1 MPRISATDLG
11 QAPRPFVK
19 WAGGKRQL
27 LTAILERIPRDFG
40 TYHEPFLGG
49 GAVFF
54 ALSPAKAYLSDS
66 NERLVRTYKGIKEHV
81 EDVIDLLGSYK
92 NNRRFFIQMRQQ
104 DIDRKSDAEVA
115 AWFIFLNKTGFNGLY
130 RVNSKNQF
138 NVPFSDNKRAQ
149 FCDDDNLRACARALV
164 NTTIEHEDYS
174 AVLKRAKR
182 NDLVYFDPPYIPIST
197 TSYFTSY
204 TASGFVEKDQI
215 ALRNLALKLK
225 EKGVHVLVSNSPP
238 AARLYGTENFS
249 LSQVFAARSVNSR
262 ADRRGKIAELL
273 IS

>member
-66 NERLVRTYKGIKEHV
+66 NERLVRTYKDIKEHV

-130 RVNSKNQF
+130 RGNSKNKF

-149 FCDDDNLRACARALV
+149 FCDADNLRA
-164 NTTIEHEDYS
+164 
-174 AVLKRAKR
+174 
-182 NDLVYFDPPYIPIST
+182 
-197 TSYFTSY
+197 
-204 TASGFVEKDQI
+204 
-215 ALRNLALKLK
+215 
-225 EKGVHVLVSNSPP
+225 
-238 AARLYGTENFS
+238 
-249 LSQVFAARSVNSR
+249 
-262 ADRRGKIAELL
+262 
-273 IS
+273 